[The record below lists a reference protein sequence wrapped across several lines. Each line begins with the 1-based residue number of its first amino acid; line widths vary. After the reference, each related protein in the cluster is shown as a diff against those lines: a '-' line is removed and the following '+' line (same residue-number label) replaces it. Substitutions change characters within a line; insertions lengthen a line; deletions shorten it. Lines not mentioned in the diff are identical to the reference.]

1 MSISLELLCM
11 ADPRMEDLRR
21 ECEEIA
27 VSTGYNIEVARE
39 LWYGSFIDQGIKARM
54 SKLVGSFAEV
64 PELADRGAY
73 CVAYIGL
80 WRELTGR
87 ELK

>member
-1 MSISLELLCM
+1 MSITFELLCL

-21 ECEEIA
+21 RCEQIA
-27 VSTGYNIEVARE
+27 VSTGYDIEVARE
-39 LWYGSFIDQGIKARM
+39 LWYGSCSVPGIKARM
-54 SKLVGSFAEV
+54 VRLVGSSAEV

-73 CVAYIGL
+73 CVAYMGL
-80 WRELTGR
+80 WKELTGR